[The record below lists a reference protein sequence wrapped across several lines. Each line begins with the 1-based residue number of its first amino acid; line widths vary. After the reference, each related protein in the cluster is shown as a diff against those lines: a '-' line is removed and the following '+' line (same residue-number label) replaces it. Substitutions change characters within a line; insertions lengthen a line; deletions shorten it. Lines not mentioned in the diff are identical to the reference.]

1 MKTTVID
8 QIDILAMAF
17 AIEHNVTVA
26 DNWLATGRVMEII
39 ICFLG
44 IVGFTLN
51 LTSLMSTF
59 LSIISC

>member
-1 MKTTVID
+1 MID

-17 AIEHNVTVA
+17 AIEHNVTIA
-26 DNWLATGRVMEII
+26 DDRLATGGVMEII
-39 ICFLG
+39 ICFLRIAG
-44 IVGFTLN
+44 LRLN

>member
-1 MKTTVID
+1 MID

-17 AIEHNVTVA
+17 AIEPNVTIA
-26 DNWLATGRVMEII
+26 DDRLATGGVMEIV
-39 ICFLG
+39 ICFQG
-44 IVGFTLN
+44 IVGFRLN